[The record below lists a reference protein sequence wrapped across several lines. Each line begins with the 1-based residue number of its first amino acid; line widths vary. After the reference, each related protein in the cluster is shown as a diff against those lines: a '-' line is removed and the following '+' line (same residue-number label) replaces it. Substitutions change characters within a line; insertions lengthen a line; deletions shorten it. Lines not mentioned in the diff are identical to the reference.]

1 MNKLN
6 NKEEKIK
13 DILGG
18 LEIDIDTND
27 LWQNIESELPP
38 SKKKRR
44 IGFILLS
51 GLVALLLLG
60 LTWGILSNDDNHVE
74 TQTSSNTTS
83 NDKILVQNEKKN
95 SNTQTNLITTQKES
109 SNHLIPTNAANTN
122 IANGTQIKNTIV
134 SNVEI
139 TNSKIEESN
148 VVEKNTNFK
157 STHSILNESKVTD
170 TTHDFVL
177 ALNDEILK
185 TESEIAATQDQR
197 DLLLGIDF
205 TPTLS
210 NQLFEITNRK
220 QVETSPNLIQ
230 PLSDFGRQLILQVRL
245 GANQNRTSISNL
257 NSIGEF
263 NASEFDFERDRL
275 GFSGSFAIGVENKGW
290 RFLAGISYHQ
300 NVSTYE
306 RNDVL
311 IVKDPVSGIESY
323 KIASDGTISSQNGTT
338 TITSARDNEIS
349 FHRQHRA
356 IDFQATIG
364 KRLWSFKGF
373 VLMADAGFGINTFT
387 ESTGYYIDDKAFG
400 FTKISDSTHPYKVNT
415 HWNAIASLELGYDF
429 GKTRIGISPF
439 VRYNPNSITEQTH
452 FYQLKNSQ
460 VGMQLSLTYSPT
472 RE

>member
-60 LTWGILSNDDNHVE
+60 LTWGILSNDDNHLE